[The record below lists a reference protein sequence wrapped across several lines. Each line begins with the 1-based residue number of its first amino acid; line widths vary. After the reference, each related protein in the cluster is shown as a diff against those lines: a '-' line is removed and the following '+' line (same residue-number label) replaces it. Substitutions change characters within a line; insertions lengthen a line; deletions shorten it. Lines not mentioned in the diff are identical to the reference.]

1 MGKERTPPAHIQ
13 IIIGITNGESRTFMS
28 RWANKKML
36 FERKREGEKS
46 FSFAVVKLLEAI
58 SCCCLRRQA
67 SKTADP

>member
-1 MGKERTPPAHIQ
+1 
-13 IIIGITNGESRTFMS
+13 MS

-58 SCCCLRRQA
+58 SCCYLRRQA

>member
-1 MGKERTPPAHIQ
+1 
-13 IIIGITNGESRTFMS
+13 MS